1 MANSAHTT
9 ALEAYNKQPGVVG
22 RLRARRAKITFG
34 GTYNSTVLPLLTA
47 GEFGL
52 SEVDAVIVEGAA
64 IGTAL
69 GAGVAV
75 APVSPTAAT
84 YPCTSFT
91 LQLFNGTTAIG
102 AVDESATTVQITVL
116 GY

>member
-1 MANSAHTT
+1 MANSAVTVT
-9 ALEAYNKQPGVVG
+9 LEPYNRQPGVVG
-22 RLRARRAKITFG
+22 RLRARRAKVTFG
-34 GTYNSTVLPLLTA
+34 SDYAAAKLPLLTA
-47 GEFGL
+47 GQFGL
-52 SEVDAVIVEGAA
+52 SEIDAVIVEGAA
-64 IGTAL
+64 NGTAV

-91 LQLFNGTTAIG
+91 LALFNGTTAIG
-102 AVDESATTVQITVL
+102 TVDESATTVQITVL